1 MALIKRFLPWR
12 RRQSSKDA
20 IDRSNATSHADPAE
34 AAGQLLRQQREQR
47 GLSLR
52 DLSRQVRI
60 TTPVLEALER
70 NWPERLPEAAY
81 LVAMLHRLEESLELE
96 PGSLSGALPEQA
108 LQFQGSPQTRRTR
121 FTVGSIDIFTTWQ
134 GSVVYAV
141 LIGISL
147 LMINRQQQNLALRN
161 SQSLEPVRADLSG
174 LDQTTSL
181 PSNDPDLK
189 ALRPLD
195 LARQRQP
202 IDWLNAGG
210 GPPLSRPGVLS
221 LKLTQPRQLQVAS
234 GGGDRLQLQLEAGT
248 ATLQLLAPVQVVI
261 KPPPEKADQLLW
273 NGQVLKADKTR
284 PGTYRVEATRAA
296 APAPLRPQTAPRS
309 P

>member
-1 MALIKRFLPWR
+1 MRLTFPRPWR
-12 RRQSSKDA
+12 RRSRSSQEVAPDGLTR
-20 IDRSNATSHADPAE
+20 DEQLRELGQMLTQRREAE
-34 AAGQLLRQQREQR
+34 GLTLRELAQET
-47 GLSLR
+47 
-52 DLSRQVRI
+52 RI
-60 TTPVLEALER
+60 TTPVIEALER
-70 NWPERLPEAAY
+70 GWSDRLPERAY
-81 LVAMLHRLEESLELE
+81 LASMLPQLERRLGLT
-96 PGSLSGALPEQA
+96 PGVLQPVLPPAVIRQRQVN
-108 LQFQGSPQTRRTR
+108 LTQRR
-121 FTVGSIDIFTTWQ
+121 FTLGSIDVFTTWQ

-147 LMINRQQQNLALRN
+147 LMINRQQQNLALSN

-202 IDWLNAGG
+202 MDWLKAAG
-210 GPPLSRPGVLS
+210 GPPLPRPGVLS
-221 LKLTQPRQLQVAS
+221 LKLTQPRQLRLAS

-261 KPPPEKADQLLW
+261 QPPPEKADQLLW
-273 NGQVLKADKTR
+273 NGQVLTADKSR

>member
-1 MALIKRFLPWR
+1 MRLTFPRPWR
-12 RRQSSKDA
+12 RRSRSSQEVAPDGLTR
-20 IDRSNATSHADPAE
+20 DEQLRELGQMLTQRREAE
-34 AAGQLLRQQREQR
+34 GLTLRELAQET
-47 GLSLR
+47 
-52 DLSRQVRI
+52 RI
-60 TTPVLEALER
+60 TTPVIEALER
-70 NWPERLPEAAY
+70 GWSDRLPERAY
-81 LVAMLHRLEESLELE
+81 LASMLPQLERRLALT
-96 PGSLSGALPEQA
+96 PGVLQPVLPPAVIRQRQVN
-108 LQFQGSPQTRRTR
+108 LTQRR
-121 FTVGSIDIFTTWQ
+121 FTLGSIDVFTTWQ

-202 IDWLNAGG
+202 LDWLNAGG
-210 GPPLSRPGVLS
+210 RPPLSRPGVLS
-221 LKLTQPRQLQVAS
+221 LKLTQPRQLQLAS

-261 KPPPEKADQLLW
+261 QPPPEKADQLLW

>member
-1 MALIKRFLPWR
+1 MRLTFLRPWR
-12 RRQSSKDA
+12 RRSRSSQEVAPDGLTR
-20 IDRSNATSHADPAE
+20 DEQLRELGQMLMQRREAE
-34 AAGQLLRQQREQR
+34 GLTLRE
-47 GLSLR
+47 LAHET
-52 DLSRQVRI
+52 RI
-60 TTPVLEALER
+60 TTPVIEALER
-70 NWPERLPEAAY
+70 GWSDRLPERAY
-81 LVAMLHRLEESLELE
+81 LASMLPQLERRLALT
-96 PGSLSGALPEQA
+96 PGVLQPVLPPAVIRQRQVN
-108 LQFQGSPQTRRTR
+108 LTQRR
-121 FTVGSIDIFTTWQ
+121 FTLGSIDVFTTWQ

-202 IDWLNAGG
+202 MDWLKAAG
-210 GPPLSRPGVLS
+210 GPPLPRPGVLS
-221 LKLTQPRQLQVAS
+221 LKLTQPRQLRLAS

-273 NGQVLKADKTR
+273 NGQVLTADKSR

>member
-1 MALIKRFLPWR
+1 MRLTFPRPWR
-12 RRQSSKDA
+12 RRSRSSQEVAPDGLTR
-20 IDRSNATSHADPAE
+20 DEQLRELGQMLMQRREAE
-34 AAGQLLRQQREQR
+34 GLTLRELAQET
-47 GLSLR
+47 
-52 DLSRQVRI
+52 RI
-60 TTPVLEALER
+60 TTPVIEALER
-70 NWPERLPEAAY
+70 GWSDRLPERAY
-81 LVAMLHRLEESLELE
+81 LASMLPQLERRLALT
-96 PGSLSGALPEQA
+96 PGVLQPVLPPAVIRQRQVN
-108 LQFQGSPQTRRTR
+108 LTQRR
-121 FTVGSIDIFTTWQ
+121 FTLGSIDVFTTWQ

-202 IDWLNAGG
+202 MDWLNAGG
-210 GPPLSRPGVLS
+210 RPPLSRPGVLS
-221 LKLTQPRQLQVAS
+221 LKLTQPRQLQLAS

-248 ATLQLLAPVQVVI
+248 VTLQLLAPVQVVI

-273 NGQVLKADKTR
+273 NGQVLKADKSR

>member
-1 MALIKRFLPWR
+1 MRLKFLRPWR
-12 RRQSSKDA
+12 RRSRSSQEVAPDGLTR
-20 IDRSNATSHADPAE
+20 DEQLRELGQMLMQRREAE
-34 AAGQLLRQQREQR
+34 GLTLRE
-47 GLSLR
+47 LAHET
-52 DLSRQVRI
+52 RI
-60 TTPVLEALER
+60 TTPVIEALER
-70 NWPERLPEAAY
+70 GWSDRLPERAY
-81 LVAMLHRLEESLELE
+81 LASMLPQLERRLALT
-96 PGSLSGALPEQA
+96 PGVLQPVLPPAVIRQRQVN
-108 LQFQGSPQTRRTR
+108 LTQRR
-121 FTVGSIDIFTTWQ
+121 FTLGSIDVFTTWQ

-202 IDWLNAGG
+202 LDWLKAVG
-210 GPPLSRPGVLS
+210 GPPLPRPGVLS
-221 LKLTQPRQLQVAS
+221 LKLTQPRQLRLAS

-261 KPPPEKADQLLW
+261 QPPPEKADQLLW
-273 NGQVLKADKTR
+273 NGQVLKADKSR

>member
-1 MALIKRFLPWR
+1 MRLTFPRPWR
-12 RRQSSKDA
+12 RRSRSSQEVAPDGLTR
-20 IDRSNATSHADPAE
+20 DEQLRELGQMLMQRREAE
-34 AAGQLLRQQREQR
+34 GLTLRELAQET
-47 GLSLR
+47 
-52 DLSRQVRI
+52 RI
-60 TTPVLEALER
+60 TTPVIEALER
-70 NWPERLPEAAY
+70 GWSDRLPERAY
-81 LVAMLHRLEESLELE
+81 LASMLPQLERRLALT
-96 PGSLSGALPEQA
+96 PGVLQPVLPPAVIRQRQVN
-108 LQFQGSPQTRRTR
+108 LTQRR
-121 FTVGSIDIFTTWQ
+121 FTLGSIDVFTTWQ

-174 LDQTTSL
+174 LDQATSL

-202 IDWLNAGG
+202 MDWLNAGG
-210 GPPLSRPGVLS
+210 RPPLSRPGVLS
-221 LKLTQPRQLQVAS
+221 LKLTQPRQLQLAS

-248 ATLQLLAPVQVVI
+248 VTLQLLAPVQVVI

>member
-1 MALIKRFLPWR
+1 MRLTFPRPWR
-12 RRQSSKDA
+12 RRSRSSQEVAPDGLTR
-20 IDRSNATSHADPAE
+20 DEQLRELGQMLMQRREAE
-34 AAGQLLRQQREQR
+34 GLTLRQLAQET
-47 GLSLR
+47 
-52 DLSRQVRI
+52 RI
-60 TTPVLEALER
+60 TTPVIEALER
-70 NWPERLPEAAY
+70 GWSDRLPERAY
-81 LVAMLHRLEESLELE
+81 LASMLPQLERRLELT
-96 PGSLSGALPEQA
+96 PGVLQPVLPPAVIRQRQVN
-108 LQFQGSPQTRRTR
+108 LTQRR
-121 FTVGSIDIFTTWQ
+121 FTLGSIDVFTTWQ

-202 IDWLNAGG
+202 MDWLKAAG
-210 GPPLSRPGVLS
+210 GPPLPRPGVLS
-221 LKLTQPRQLQVAS
+221 LKLTQPRQLRLAS

-273 NGQVLKADKTR
+273 NGQVLTADKSR

>member
-1 MALIKRFLPWR
+1 MRLTFPRPWR
-12 RRQSSKDA
+12 RRSRSSQEVAPDGLTR
-20 IDRSNATSHADPAE
+20 DEELRELGQMLTQRREAE
-34 AAGQLLRQQREQR
+34 GLTLRELAQET
-47 GLSLR
+47 
-52 DLSRQVRI
+52 RI
-60 TTPVLEALER
+60 TTPVIEALER
-70 NWPERLPEAAY
+70 GWSDRLPERAY
-81 LVAMLHRLEESLELE
+81 LASMLPQLERRLALT
-96 PGSLSGALPEQA
+96 PGVLQPVLPPAVIRQRQVN
-108 LQFQGSPQTRRTR
+108 LTQRR
-121 FTVGSIDIFTTWQ
+121 FTLGSIDVFTTWQ

-174 LDQTTSL
+174 LDQTTPL

-195 LARQRQP
+195 LARERQP
-202 IDWLNAGG
+202 LDWLNAAG

-221 LKLTQPRQLQVAS
+221 LKLTQPRQLELAS
-234 GGGDRLQLQLEAGT
+234 GGGDRLQVQLEAGT

-273 NGQVLKADKTR
+273 NGQVLTADKTR

>member
-1 MALIKRFLPWR
+1 MRLTFLRPWR
-12 RRQSSKDA
+12 RRSRSSQEVAPDGLTR
-20 IDRSNATSHADPAE
+20 DEQLRELGQMLMQRREAE
-34 AAGQLLRQQREQR
+34 GLTLRE
-47 GLSLR
+47 LAHET
-52 DLSRQVRI
+52 RI
-60 TTPVLEALER
+60 TTPVIEALER
-70 NWPERLPEAAY
+70 GWSDRLPERAY
-81 LVAMLHRLEESLELE
+81 LASMLPQLERRLALT
-96 PGSLSGALPEQA
+96 PGVLQPVLPPAVIRQRQVN
-108 LQFQGSPQTRRTR
+108 LTQRR
-121 FTVGSIDIFTTWQ
+121 FTLGSIDVFTTWQ

-202 IDWLNAGG
+202 MDWLNAGG
-210 GPPLSRPGVLS
+210 RPPLSRPGVLS
-221 LKLTQPRQLQVAS
+221 LKLTQPRQLQLAS

-248 ATLQLLAPVQVVI
+248 VTLQLLAPVQVVI

-273 NGQVLKADKTR
+273 NGQVLTADKSR

>member
-1 MALIKRFLPWR
+1 MRLTFPRPWR
-12 RRQSSKDA
+12 RRSRSSQEVAPDGLTR
-20 IDRSNATSHADPAE
+20 DEQLRELGQMLMQRREAE
-34 AAGQLLRQQREQR
+34 GLTLRELAQET
-47 GLSLR
+47 
-52 DLSRQVRI
+52 RI
-60 TTPVLEALER
+60 TTPVIEALER
-70 NWPERLPEAAY
+70 GWSDRLPERAY
-81 LVAMLHRLEESLELE
+81 LASMLPQLERRLALT
-96 PGSLSGALPEQA
+96 PGVLQPVLPPAVIRQRQVN
-108 LQFQGSPQTRRTR
+108 LTRRR
-121 FTVGSIDIFTTWQ
+121 FTLGSIDVFTTWQ

-174 LDQTTSL
+174 LDQTTPL

-195 LARQRQP
+195 LARERQP
-202 IDWLNAGG
+202 LDWLNAAG

-221 LKLTQPRQLQVAS
+221 LKLTQPRQLELAS
-234 GGGDRLQLQLEAGT
+234 GGGDRLQVQLEAGT

-273 NGQVLKADKTR
+273 NGQVLTADKTR

>member
-1 MALIKRFLPWR
+1 MRLTFLRPWR
-12 RRQSSKDA
+12 RRSRSSQEVAPDGLTR
-20 IDRSNATSHADPAE
+20 DEQLRELGQMLMQRREAE
-34 AAGQLLRQQREQR
+34 GLTLRE
-47 GLSLR
+47 LAHET
-52 DLSRQVRI
+52 RI
-60 TTPVLEALER
+60 TTPVIEALER
-70 NWPERLPEAAY
+70 GWSDRLPERAY
-81 LVAMLHRLEESLELE
+81 LASMLPQLERRLGLT
-96 PGSLSGALPEQA
+96 PGVLQPVLPPAVIRQRQVN
-108 LQFQGSPQTRRTR
+108 LTQRR
-121 FTVGSIDIFTTWQ
+121 FTLGSIDVFTTWQ

-147 LMINRQQQNLALRN
+147 LMINRQQQNLALSN

-202 IDWLNAGG
+202 MDWLKAAG
-210 GPPLSRPGVLS
+210 GPPLPRPGVLS
-221 LKLTQPRQLQVAS
+221 LKLTQPRQLRLAS

-261 KPPPEKADQLLW
+261 QPPPEKADQLLW
-273 NGQVLKADKTR
+273 NGQVLTADKSR

>member
-1 MALIKRFLPWR
+1 MRLTFPRPWR
-12 RRQSSKDA
+12 RRSRSSQEVAPDGLTR
-20 IDRSNATSHADPAE
+20 DEQLRELGQMLMQRREAE
-34 AAGQLLRQQREQR
+34 GLTLRELAQET
-47 GLSLR
+47 
-52 DLSRQVRI
+52 RI
-60 TTPVLEALER
+60 TTPVIEALER
-70 NWPERLPEAAY
+70 GWSDRLPERAY
-81 LVAMLHRLEESLELE
+81 LASMLPQLERRLALT
-96 PGSLSGALPEQA
+96 PGVLQPVLPPAVIRQRQVN
-108 LQFQGSPQTRRTR
+108 LTQRR
-121 FTVGSIDIFTTWQ
+121 FTLGSIDVFTTWQ

-161 SQSLEPVRADLSG
+161 SQSLEPVRADLSA

-202 IDWLNAGG
+202 MDWLNAGG
-210 GPPLSRPGVLS
+210 RPPLSRPGVLS

-273 NGQVLKADKTR
+273 NGQVLTADKTR

>member
-1 MALIKRFLPWR
+1 MRLTFLRPWR
-12 RRQSSKDA
+12 RRSRSSQEVAPDGLTR
-20 IDRSNATSHADPAE
+20 DEQLRELGQMLMQRREAE
-34 AAGQLLRQQREQR
+34 GLTLRELAQET
-47 GLSLR
+47 
-52 DLSRQVRI
+52 RI
-60 TTPVLEALER
+60 TTPVIEALER
-70 NWPERLPEAAY
+70 GWSDRLPERAY
-81 LVAMLHRLEESLELE
+81 LASMLPQLERRLALT
-96 PGSLSGALPEQA
+96 PGVLQPVLPPAVIRQRQVN
-108 LQFQGSPQTRRTR
+108 LTQRR
-121 FTVGSIDIFTTWQ
+121 FTLGSIDVFTTWQ

-202 IDWLNAGG
+202 MDWLNAGG
-210 GPPLSRPGVLS
+210 RPPLSRPGVLS
-221 LKLTQPRQLQVAS
+221 LKLTQPRQLQLAS

-273 NGQVLKADKTR
+273 NGQVLTADKSR

>member
-1 MALIKRFLPWR
+1 MRLTFPRPWR
-12 RRQSSKDA
+12 RRSRSSQEVAPDGLTR
-20 IDRSNATSHADPAE
+20 DEQLRELGQMLMQRREAE
-34 AAGQLLRQQREQR
+34 GLTLRELAQET
-47 GLSLR
+47 
-52 DLSRQVRI
+52 RI
-60 TTPVLEALER
+60 TTPVIEALER
-70 NWPERLPEAAY
+70 GWSDRLPERAY
-81 LVAMLHRLEESLELE
+81 LASMLPQLERRLALT
-96 PGSLSGALPEQA
+96 PGVLQPVLPPAVIRQRQVN
-108 LQFQGSPQTRRTR
+108 LTQRR
-121 FTVGSIDIFTTWQ
+121 FTLGSIDVFTTWQ

-174 LDQTTSL
+174 LDQTTPL

-195 LARQRQP
+195 LARERQP
-202 IDWLNAGG
+202 LDWLNAAG

-221 LKLTQPRQLQVAS
+221 LKLTQPRQLELAS
-234 GGGDRLQLQLEAGT
+234 GGGDRLQVQLEAGT

-273 NGQVLKADKTR
+273 NGQVLTADKTR

>member
-1 MALIKRFLPWR
+1 MRLTFPRPWR
-12 RRQSSKDA
+12 RRSRSSQEVAPDGLTR
-20 IDRSNATSHADPAE
+20 DEQLRELGQMLMQRREAE
-34 AAGQLLRQQREQR
+34 GLTLRELAQET
-47 GLSLR
+47 
-52 DLSRQVRI
+52 RI
-60 TTPVLEALER
+60 TTPVIEALER
-70 NWPERLPEAAY
+70 GWSDRLPERAY
-81 LVAMLHRLEESLELE
+81 LASMLPQLERRLALT
-96 PGSLSGALPEQA
+96 PGVLQPVLPPAVIRQRQVN
-108 LQFQGSPQTRRTR
+108 LTRRR
-121 FTVGSIDIFTTWQ
+121 FTLGSIDVFTTWQ

-174 LDQTTSL
+174 LDQTTPL

-195 LARQRQP
+195 LARERQP
-202 IDWLNAGG
+202 LDWLNAAG

-221 LKLTQPRQLQVAS
+221 LKLTQPRQLELAS

-273 NGQVLKADKTR
+273 NGQVLTADKTR

>member
-1 MALIKRFLPWR
+1 LTPGVLQPVLPPAVI
-12 RRQSSKDA
+12 RQ
-20 IDRSNATSHADPAE
+20 
-34 AAGQLLRQQREQR
+34 
-47 GLSLR
+47 
-52 DLSRQVRI
+52 RQVNLTQR
-60 TTPVLEALER
+60 
-70 NWPERLPEAAY
+70 
-81 LVAMLHRLEESLELE
+81 
-96 PGSLSGALPEQA
+96 
-108 LQFQGSPQTRRTR
+108 R
-121 FTVGSIDIFTTWQ
+121 FTLGSIDVFTTWQ

-174 LDQTTSL
+174 LDQATSL

-202 IDWLNAGG
+202 LDWLNAAG
-210 GPPLSRPGVLS
+210 GPPLPRPGVLS
-221 LKLTQPRQLQVAS
+221 LKLTQPRRLQLAS

-248 ATLQLLAPVQVVI
+248 ATLQLLAPVQMVI

-284 PGTYRVEATRAA
+284 PGTYRVEATRSA

>member
-1 MALIKRFLPWR
+1 MRLTFPRPWR
-12 RRQSSKDA
+12 RRSRSSQEVAPDGLTR
-20 IDRSNATSHADPAE
+20 DEQLRELGQMLMQRREAE
-34 AAGQLLRQQREQR
+34 GLTLRELAQET
-47 GLSLR
+47 
-52 DLSRQVRI
+52 RI
-60 TTPVLEALER
+60 TTPVIEALER
-70 NWPERLPEAAY
+70 GWSDRLPERAY
-81 LVAMLHRLEESLELE
+81 LASMLPQLERRLALT
-96 PGSLSGALPEQA
+96 PGVLQPVLPPAVIRQRQVN
-108 LQFQGSPQTRRTR
+108 LTQRR
-121 FTVGSIDIFTTWQ
+121 FTLGSIDVFTTWQ

-202 IDWLNAGG
+202 MDWLNAGG
-210 GPPLSRPGVLS
+210 RPPLSRPGVLS
-221 LKLTQPRQLQVAS
+221 LKLTQPRQLQLAS

-248 ATLQLLAPVQVVI
+248 VTLQLLAPVQVVI

>member
-1 MALIKRFLPWR
+1 MRLTFPRPWR
-12 RRQSSKDA
+12 RRSPSSQEVAPDGLTR
-20 IDRSNATSHADPAE
+20 DEQLRELGQMLTQRREAE
-34 AAGQLLRQQREQR
+34 

-52 DLSRQVRI
+52 ELAQETRI
-60 TTPVLEALER
+60 TTPVIEALER
-70 NWPERLPEAAY
+70 GWSDRLPERAY
-81 LVAMLHRLEESLELE
+81 LASMLPQLERRLALT
-96 PGSLSGALPEQA
+96 PGVLQPVLPPAVIRQRQVN
-108 LQFQGSPQTRRTR
+108 LTQRR
-121 FTVGSIDIFTTWQ
+121 FTLGSIDVFTTWQ

-181 PSNDPDLK
+181 PSKDPDLK

-202 IDWLNAGG
+202 LDWLNAAGG
-210 GPPLSRPGVLS
+210 LPLSRPGVLS
-221 LKLTQPRQLQVAS
+221 LKLTQPRQLQLAS

-248 ATLQLLAPVQVVI
+248 ATLQLLAPVQVEI
-261 KPPPEKADQLLW
+261 QPPPEKADQLLW